1 MSQQQYLI
9 WSHQHNAWWRDGGH
23 GYTTQ
28 LTDAGHFTLDQTEQH
43 LRWLEHREFLA
54 DGRPHEV
61 IVEAPTDA
69 ELAQLKAAKAAL
81 DNVFDRVEQATIEA
95 VVIRAGRAVKP

>member
-1 MSQQQYLI
+1 MTDYLI

-28 LTDAGHFTLDQTEQH
+28 LTDAGRFTRTQADQH
-43 LRWLEHREFLA
+43 LRWDEHREWLP

-61 IVEAPTDA
+61 TVEALHPTLTRDV
-69 ELAQLKAAKAAL
+69 LALHVIAS
-81 DNVFDRVEQATIEA
+81 RVARATIEA
-95 VVIRAGRAVKP
+95 VVVRAGRAVKP